1 MEKYDIALYGHL
13 IIDTIFFSDFTKEH
27 TLGAM
32 GNIWEAIVKENSSL
46 SLNLQ
51 PMALGEAII
60 LVDEKR
66 GSRLGRGRLNL
77 KIRKASPQDAKWHH
91 IMYLNQLDDV
101 SFIEEIENGLIS
113 IDMTAGKMKNLEML
127 KYVDY
132 MFISDE
138 DMFMDIDKLASLVRG
153 WVILHY
159 PTGSIITNGKETF
172 ETKVKVIKNLNVLGA
187 GDYFAG
193 FFISNLVTHPTMDL
207 GECARIA
214 HEKTSVILQEVN
226 SGKKK

>member
-1 MEKYDIALYGHL
+1 MERYDIALYGHL
-13 IIDTIFFSDFTKEH
+13 TVDTIFFSDFTQKR

-32 GNIWEAIVKENSSL
+32 GNIWEAILKENSLL
-46 SLNLQ
+46 SINLQ
-51 PMALGEAII
+51 PMSLGEAII
-60 LVDEKR
+60 LVDNKK
-66 GSRLGRGRLNL
+66 GTRLGRGKLNL
-77 KIRKASPQDAKWHH
+77 KTRKATPQNAKWHH

-101 SFIEEIENGLIS
+101 SFIKEINRGLIS
-113 IDMTAGKMKNLEML
+113 VDITSGKMKNLEML

-138 DMFMDIDKLASLVRG
+138 DIFMNINELASLARG

-172 ETKVKVIKNLNVLGA
+172 ETKVKAIKNLNVLGA

-193 FFISNLVTHPTMDL
+193 VFISNLVAHPTMDL
-207 GECARIA
+207 RECVRIA
-214 HEKTSVILQEVN
+214 HEKTSIILQETN
-226 SGKKK
+226 G